1 VTFTNK
7 IGADVVTPAAA
18 TIVSP
23 TLSSSSNLNAG
34 SYAQNVSSTLGGADS
49 GNYMLTG
56 GFTTATNNYTVNPL
70 ALTAA
75 IGAVTTTYGTP
86 AATGTVTLTNK
97 IAGDVVTPAAATI
110 VSPVLSSSSNLNAGS
125 YAQNVSSTLGGADG
139 GNYTL
144 TGGFITATNNYT
156 VNKLA
161 LTVGAIGV
169 NKVYDALTTGTVVLS
184 DTRIPGD
191 VIATT
196 SAASAFNNPNVGNAK
211 PVSVSG
217 ISISGVDAGNYT
229 NNTTA
234 ATTASITPA
243 PLTVTANSQTKTFGT
258 TLTFAGTE
266 FTSTGLVAGETVGS
280 TTLFSTGA
288 VGTAPVAGSP
298 YAITVSAA
306 TGGTFAASNYGITYV
321 NGALSVTPSTTSPLT
336 GITTINGRQ
345 VDQLSLLQQL
355 GVGDSAYKLPDCGVT
370 ISALGGEAV
379 RTAAISALGQCGSA
393 AGGAVGSTLTTR
405 AQ

>member
-1 VTFTNK
+1 
-7 IGADVVTPAAA
+7 
-18 TIVSP
+18 
-23 TLSSSSNLNAG
+23 
-34 SYAQNVSSTLGGADS
+34 
-49 GNYMLTG
+49 
-56 GFTTATNNYTVNPL
+56 
-70 ALTAA
+70 
-75 IGAVTTTYGTP
+75 VTTTYGTP